1 MVDVAGDVAAWTAVD
16 GPLGVHAEE
25 IPATTLFDF
34 FVRDART
41 GVLDDAFAFGN
52 RFQSKQSE
60 SGGST
65 PYFVFSIAVVL
76 TQCSKF
82 PLLCSINLLVV
93 AALLQAQTY

>member
-1 MVDVAGDVAAWTAVD
+1 MVDVAGDVAPRAAVD

-25 IPATTLFDF
+25 ILATTLFDF

-41 GVLDDAFAFGN
+41 SVFDDAFAFGN

-60 SGGST
+60 SGGSA
-65 PYFVFSIAVVL
+65 PYFVFSIAVIL

-82 PLLCSINLLVV
+82 PLSCSINF
-93 AALLQAQTY
+93 